1 MNLLEIFTEIKNAFG
16 GLWQTKQRGS
26 SLEII
31 TPYATTNNKFVSVFL
46 SKQGDDYIVSDGGWL
61 NSGVYEVAVGEETY
75 FLKILYHFQNSFEIK
90 QIANAEGIT
99 YYYLKTANAID
110 IPSKLFDLTL
120 FIQNIVSVSEIAF
133 DDKQEKETKERFVSV
148 ANEYLKSF
156 TDKSKL
162 HLNSFLIPEKKDIKF
177 NAIYNNTPSTLS
189 LVNYVTGSS
198 NFYFSNSIS
207 KANML
212 FQMAE
217 DSSAKT
223 FIKSKVSIIDT
234 SADGYVP
241 EKLASYLY
249 HLEHHTGSLLVNWS
263 EKERLQS
270 ILN

>member
-1 MNLLEIFTEIKNAFG
+1 MNLIEIFTDIKNAFG
-16 GLWQTKQRGS
+16 GLWQTKQRGN

-31 TPYATTNNKFVSVFL
+31 TPYATTNNRFVSVFL
-46 SKQGDDYIVSDGGWL
+46 SKQGDDYVVSDGGWI
-61 NSGVYEVAVGEETY
+61 NNGVYEVTVGEEMC
-75 FLKILYHFQNSFEIK
+75 FLKILYHFQNSFDVK
-90 QIANAEGIT
+90 QVVSAEGVM

-120 FIQNIVSVSEIAF
+120 FIQNIVSVSEIDF
-133 DDKQEKETKERFVSV
+133 ENKEEKETKERFVSV

-162 HLNSFLIPEKKDIKF
+162 HLNCYLVPEKKDIKF
-177 NAIYNNTPSTLS
+177 NAIYNNTPSKLS

-212 FQMAE
+212 FQMAD
-217 DSSAKT
+217 DSIVKKNISNK
-223 FIKSKVSIIDT
+223 ISIIDT
-234 SADGYVP
+234 SAEGYVP
-241 EKLASYLY
+241 EKLASFLY
-249 HLEHHTGSLLVNWS
+249 HLEHHTGSILVNWS
-263 EKERLQS
+263 EKEKLQS

>member
-1 MNLLEIFTEIKNAFG
+1 MNLTEIFADIKNAFG
-16 GLWQTKQRGS
+16 GLWQTKQRGD

-46 SKQGDDYIVSDGGWL
+46 SKQGKDFVISDGGWL
-61 NSGVYEVAVGEETY
+61 YSGIYEVTVSEEVC

-90 QIANAEGIT
+90 QIASPEGIT
-99 YYYLKTANAID
+99 YYYLKTANSID

-133 DDKQEKETKERFVSV
+133 DDKEEKETKERFVSV

-156 TDKSKL
+156 TEKNKL
-162 HLNSFLIPEKKDIKF
+162 HLNSYLIPDKKDIKF
-177 NAIYNNTPSTLS
+177 NAIYNNSPSILS

-212 FQMAE
+212 FQMATN
-217 DSSAKT
+217 SYLNT
-223 FIKSKVSIIDT
+223 NIKSKISIIDT
-234 SADGYVP
+234 SADGYALD
-241 EKLASYLY
+241 KLASYLS
-249 HLEHHTGSLLVNWS
+249 HLEHHTGSVLVNWS

-270 ILN
+270 ILK

>member
-1 MNLLEIFTEIKNAFG
+1 MNLIEVFTDIKKSFG
-16 GLWQTKQRGS
+16 GLWQTKQRGN

-46 SKQGDDYIVSDGGWL
+46 TKQGDDYVISDGGWL
-61 NSGVYEVAVGEETY
+61 NSGVYEVAVGEETC
-75 FLKILYHFQNSFEIK
+75 FLKILYHFQNSFDIK
-90 QIANAEGIT
+90 QILSHEGIT

-110 IPSKLFDLTL
+110 IPYKLFNLTL
-120 FIQNIVSVSEIAF
+120 FIQNIVSVSEIEF
-133 DDKQEKETKERFVSV
+133 EDKEEKENKERFVSV
-148 ANEYLKSF
+148 ANIYLKSF

-162 HLNSFLIPEKKDIKF
+162 RLNSYLFQEKKDIKF

-198 NFYFSNSIS
+198 NSYFSNSIS

-212 FQMAE
+212 FQMAD
-217 DSSAKT
+217 DSNAKA
-223 FIKSKVSIIDT
+223 FIKSKISIIDN

-241 EKLASYLY
+241 EKLAAYLY
-249 HLEHHTGSLLVNWS
+249 HLEHHTGSVLVNWS
-263 EKERLQS
+263 EKEKLQT

>member
-1 MNLLEIFTEIKNAFG
+1 MNLIEIFDDIKIAFG
-16 GLWQTKQRGS
+16 GLWQTKQRGN

-31 TPYATTNNKFVSVFL
+31 TPYATTNNRFVSVFL
-46 SKQGDDYIVSDGGWL
+46 SKQGNDYIISDGGWL
-61 NSGVYEVAVGEETY
+61 NSGVYDVVIGEETC

-90 QIANAEGIT
+90 QIANSEGIT
-99 YYYLKTANAID
+99 YYYLKITNAID

-133 DDKQEKETKERFVSV
+133 EDKEEKETKERFASV

-189 LVNYVTGSS
+189 LINYVTGSS
-198 NFYFSNSIS
+198 NLYFSNSIS

-212 FQMAE
+212 FQMAD
-217 DSSAKT
+217 DSSAKSY
-223 FIKSKVSIIDT
+223 IKSKVSIIDT
-234 SADGYVP
+234 SADGYVS

-249 HLEHHTGSLLVNWS
+249 HLEHHTGSILVNWN
-263 EKERLQS
+263 EKEKLQS
-270 ILN
+270 ILE

>member
-1 MNLLEIFTEIKNAFG
+1 MNLLEIFTDIKNTFS
-16 GLWQTKQRGS
+16 GLWKTKQRGN

-46 SKQGDDYIVSDGGWL
+46 SKQGDDFVVSDGGWL
-61 NSGVYEVAVGEETY
+61 NSGVYEVTVGEETC
-75 FLKILYHFQNSFEIK
+75 FLKILYHFQNSFDIK
-90 QIANAEGIT
+90 QIASPEGIT
-99 YYYLKTANAID
+99 YYYLKTSNAID

-133 DDKQEKETKERFVSV
+133 EDKEEKETKERFVSK

-156 TDKSKL
+156 ADKSKL
-162 HLNSFLIPEKKDIKF
+162 HLNTFLIPEKKDIKF
-177 NAIYNNTPSTLS
+177 NAIYNNTPSSFS
-189 LVNYVTGSS
+189 LINYVTGSS

-212 FQMAE
+212 FQMAD
-217 DSSAKT
+217 DSNLNT

-234 SADGYVP
+234 SAEGYVP
-241 EKLASYLY
+241 EKLSSFLY
-249 HLEHHTGSLLVNWS
+249 HLEHHTGSVIINWR
-263 EKERLQS
+263 EKERLQT